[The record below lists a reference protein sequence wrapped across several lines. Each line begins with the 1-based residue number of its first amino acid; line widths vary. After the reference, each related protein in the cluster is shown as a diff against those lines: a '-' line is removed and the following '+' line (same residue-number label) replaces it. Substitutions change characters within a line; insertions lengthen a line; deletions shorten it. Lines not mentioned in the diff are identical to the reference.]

1 MHLAQLPILL
11 GIDVWEH
18 AYYLQYKND
27 RGAYVDKWWEVVNW
41 ADVEKRFD
49 KAKH

>member
-1 MHLAQLPILL
+1 VEDGLKRR
-11 GIDVWEH
+11 DF

-27 RGAYVDKWWEVVNW
+27 RGAYVDKWWDVANW
-41 ADVEKRFD
+41 DDVGKRFD